1 MQGTSSIGS
10 YAGPV
15 PDAVT
20 IWPLESGYGLDATFQ
35 GAGGYDRAAEHE
47 RLLQQSGTKYSF
59 RQELA
64 GAWTLR
70 FGPLSAAEVSRALQ
84 QFVV

>member
-1 MQGTSSIGS
+1 MELSS
-10 YAGPV
+10 A
-15 PDAVT
+15 
-20 IWPLESGYGLDATFQ
+20 
-35 GAGGYDRAAEHE
+35 
-47 RLLQQSGTKYSF
+47 F